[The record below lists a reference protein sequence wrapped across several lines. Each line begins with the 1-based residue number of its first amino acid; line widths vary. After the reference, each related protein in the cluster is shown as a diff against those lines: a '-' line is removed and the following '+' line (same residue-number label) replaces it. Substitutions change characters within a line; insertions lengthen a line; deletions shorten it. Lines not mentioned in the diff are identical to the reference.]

1 MGERTVQEFKQTAN
15 QIVGFYK
22 ECQQARERAFVLGK
36 QAAAVEL
43 LQLCEAMRQK
53 ERKYVNTDILLGHIH
68 TYFPTLN
75 LAAFPDCPKRRRS
88 C

>member
-53 ERKYVNTDILLGHIH
+53 ERKYVNTDILLGHTFVKQTRDKEFAREAICR
-68 TYFPTLN
+68 LQ
-75 LAAFPDCPKRRRS
+75 RS
-88 C
+88 A